1 MEPVPS
7 PVPSL
12 DPAEVAAFEA
22 LAAHWWD
29 PAGPHGPL
37 HRLNPARLAYVR
49 DRLSPLAAGTRFRPL
64 DGLAVLDVGCG
75 GGLVSEPLARL
86 GAAVTG
92 IDAGPTAIKV
102 AVEHA
107 GASGLAIDYRQ
118 ATVETLAAEARRFDG
133 IVALEIVEHV
143 ADVDGFL
150 GACVAVVRPGGRIV
164 VSTLNR
170 TLKAYALA
178 IVGAERVLR
187 WIPAGTHDWSKFI
200 RPAELAR
207 GLRRHGA
214 RVIDVTGIGYDLARD
229 AWRPSSDTAVN
240 YMATAVVGGG

>member
-7 PVPSL
+7 HVPSL

-22 LAAHWWD
+22 LAARWWD

-49 DRLSPLAAGTRFRPL
+49 DHLAPLASGTRFRPL
-64 DGLAVLDVGCG
+64 DGLTVLDVGCG

-92 IDAGPTAIKV
+92 IDAGQAAIKV

-107 GASGLAIDYRQ
+107 GTSGLAIDYRQ
-118 ATVETLAAEARRFDG
+118 ATIEALAAEARRFDG

-164 VSTLNR
+164 LSTLNR

-187 WIPAGTHDWSKFI
+187 WIPAGTHDWSRFV

-207 GLRRHGA
+207 HLRRHGA

-240 YMATAVVGGG
+240 YMATAVVGEG